1 MSSTPGLVWTRPPR
15 TTRATLDRDAVVAA
29 AIAILDTDG
38 INGLSMRRLAADLN
52 ATAPSLYW
60 HVTNKDELLD
70 IAFDEVM
77 GELPDMTANASGDWR
92 ADIRAAMDA
101 LRDMMLRHHWF
112 PVSRPGPASDRTH
125 FVSGRA

>member
-77 GELPDMTANASGDWR
+77 GELPT
-92 ADIRAAMDA
+92 
-101 LRDMMLRHHWF
+101 
-112 PVSRPGPASDRTH
+112 
-125 FVSGRA
+125 